1 MKNIRLQYSVWA
13 DLPADFQALFTQWNG
28 GEPAHGQTFY
38 ELYFYWFDIPHEM
51 AHVLRER
58 YGATDPHRWRDEVA
72 VNTFAVAYWQARGE
86 SERLRKLHMLVNQ
99 VLSQLQDPTP
109 PGADQADY
117 FDQNYLE
124 LAQNP
129 PAFGFYHFSMVL
141 AALNRPLDWQQALR
155 TLITPEAK
163 DAAPLTRQPYPA
175 ITVDLPPVL

>member
-1 MKNIRLQYSVWA
+1 
-13 DLPADFQALFTQWNG
+13 
-28 GEPAHGQTFY
+28 
-38 ELYFYWFDIPHEM
+38 
-51 AHVLRER
+51 
-58 YGATDPHRWRDEVA
+58 
-72 VNTFAVAYWQARGE
+72 
-86 SERLRKLHMLVNQ
+86 MLVNQ

-141 AALNRPLDWQQALR
+141 AALNRHLDWQQALR
-155 TLITPEAK
+155 TLITPESK

-175 ITVDLPPVL
+175 ITVDLPSRIVSDLRADLRPYGLELPEVQIICEFAPELLFVVWD